1 MDRSTPWAPADVA
14 AEFGQLF
21 LLAFDGTRL
30 HDDVAEYL
38 RTFRIGGVI
47 LFGDNYE
54 EPAQMRALT
63 SELQRRCASPER
75 PLFIATD
82 HEGGR
87 VQRFKKGF
95 TRLPPAAEM
104 GRHAPASTAD
114 LYGQAAAELAAAGI
128 NFNLAPVADVT
139 APTRPGA
146 VGDRSFS
153 SDPSTAAAHVAAAV
167 RGIQDQGLLACAK
180 HFPGHGATSEDSHH
194 VLPAVDAAMAEL
206 EASDLV
212 PFRAAIAA
220 GVAAV
225 MPAHVRY
232 LGTEDGEW
240 PASLSP
246 FWQQAVLRQALR
258 FDGLIVSDAIEMKAL
273 LHRWSPVECGAR
285 ALAAGTDIL
294 IYYKEAYEFAAFY
307 DLRAMLMRGEIEAA
321 PVARSL
327 DRVRRAKQRL
337 RPAPGN

>member
-1 MDRSTPWAPADVA
+1 MDRPREWALSDVVAD
-14 AEFGQLF
+14 FGQLF
-21 LLAFDGTRL
+21 VLAFDGTRL
-30 HDDVAEYL
+30 HDDVAEYF

-47 LFGDNYE
+47 LFGDNYR

-63 SELQRRCASPER
+63 DELQRRCATPEQ
-75 PLFIATD
+75 PLLIATD

-95 TRLPPAAEM
+95 TRVPPAAEM
-104 GRHAPASTAD
+104 GREPPEATERRYR
-114 LYGQAAAELAAAGI
+114 LAAAELAAAGI
-128 NFNLAPVADVT
+128 NFNLAPVADVGP
-139 APTRPGA
+139 ATRPGA
-146 VGDRSFS
+146 VGDRAFS
-153 SDPSTAAAHVAAAV
+153 SDPSTVAAHVAAAV
-167 RGIQDQGLLACAK
+167 RGIQGEGLLACAK

-194 VLPAVDAAMAEL
+194 VLPAVEAGMAEL

-212 PFRAAIAA
+212 PFRAAVAA

-232 LGTEDGEW
+232 PGTDDGEW

-246 FWQQAVLRQALR
+246 FWQQNVLRGALQ

-273 LHRWSPVECGAR
+273 LHKWSPVECGAR
-285 ALAAGTDIL
+285 ALAAGTDVL

-307 DLRAMLMRGEIEAA
+307 DLRALLQGGHIDPE

-327 DRVRRAKQRL
+327 ARVRRAKASL
-337 RPAPGN
+337 RSSAGN